1 MHFKELNL
9 HELLQAGLDDV
20 GFQEPTPIQEQCI
33 PLLLQGHDV
42 LGAAQTGTG
51 KTGAF
56 VIPVLELML
65 KEKKEHIRTL
75 ILSPTRELAQQ
86 IDEQIFALGYHTGTT
101 SATIIGGEDFGKQA
115 EAIRAGVDILVATP
129 GRLID
134 QMKVLDIDFSGIEFL
149 ILDEADRMLDMGFL
163 PDVQHI
169 IDKLPKTRQNLLFS
183 ATMPK
188 DIHKLASKIMK
199 DSIKVEIE
207 VSTTSNSVEQKAYLL
222 DGREKL
228 RFIQR
233 YFGHH
238 EWNSCIIFTATKKGA
253 DQLVNAL
260 KKIDVEAV
268 GIHGDRDQN
277 ERNNALQAFK
287 NGKVSVIVATDVL
300 ARGIDIS
307 DVSMIIN
314 YDVPRA
320 VEDYIHRIGRTGRYD
335 KKGTAVTLVNR
346 QDQKYFE
353 AIEKK
358 VGNALH
364 IVEVSKG
371 NLDAMFEEIELDL
384 SKKESLT
391 ESSVKST
398 SPSEKNSV
406 TVVTAKSKKE
416 AKEQVPE
423 SNEKPLNVI
432 DEDETVEVRE
442 PIEADFNKAKHV
454 QFNRNKDGKIVIYFV
469 VDGEVVVPEAKDKSN
484 DQDTTK
490 KDRSKG
496 EHKIDS
502 TTDNKKVSKR
512 KASDKKI
519 VTVKLKND
527 KKSKKESGKEI
538 ARGLKKTNKSTK
550 NDTKKSLP
558 RSSSKSKKK
567 PSVEVKTLNQAA
579 KRAKKAPKPAKG
591 VWGIIKSMLPRFNKE
606 Y

>member
-1 MHFKELNL
+1 LHFKELNL

-199 DSIKVEIE
+199 DPKKVEIE

-233 YFGHH
+233 YFGYH

-277 ERNNALQAFK
+277 ERNIALQAFK

-335 KKGTAVTLVNR
+335 KEGTAVTLVNR

-358 VGNALH
+358 VGNALR

-371 NLDAMFEEIELDL
+371 DLDTMFEETDQDKPKKV
-384 SKKESLT
+384 SSKES
-391 ESSVKST
+391 SGKST
-398 SPSEKNSV
+398 SRSEKSSV
-406 TVVTAKSKKE
+406 TVVTAKSKKD
-416 AKEQVPE
+416 AKEQVQE
-423 SNEKPLNVI
+423 SNEEPLNVS
-432 DEDETVEVRE
+432 DKGETAEVRE

-454 QFNRNKDGKIVIYFV
+454 QINRDKDGKVVIYLV
-469 VDGEVVVPEAKDKSN
+469 VDGEVVVPKAKDES
-484 DQDTTK
+484 DEEDTTEK
-490 KDRSKG
+490 NRSKG
-496 EHKIDS
+496 ELKNDS
-502 TTDNKKVSKR
+502 TTDNKKVSSQKT
-512 KASDKKI
+512 SDKKT

-527 KKSKKESGKEI
+527 KKSKKESGIETS
-538 ARGLKKTNKSTK
+538 RGSKKTSKSSKKSTNK
-550 NDTKKSLP
+550 ILP
-558 RSSSKSKKK
+558 RAISKSKKK

-606 Y
+606 

>member
-1 MHFKELNL
+1 MHFKEFNL

-199 DSIKVEIE
+199 DPKKVEIE

-233 YFGHH
+233 YFGYH

-277 ERNNALQAFK
+277 ERNIALQAFK

-335 KKGTAVTLVNR
+335 KEGTAVTLVNR

-358 VGNALH
+358 VGNAIR

-371 NLDAMFEEIELDL
+371 DLDTMFEETDQDKPKKV
-384 SKKESLT
+384 SSKES
-391 ESSVKST
+391 SGKSI
-398 SPSEKNSV
+398 SRSEKSSV
-406 TVVTAKSKKE
+406 TVVTAKSKKD
-416 AKEQVPE
+416 AKEQVQE
-423 SNEKPLNVI
+423 SNEEPLNVS
-432 DEDETVEVRE
+432 DKGETTEVRE

-454 QFNRNKDGKIVIYFV
+454 QINRDKDGKVVIYLV
-469 VDGEVVVPEAKDKSN
+469 VDGEVVVPKAKDESEEE
-484 DQDTTK
+484 DTTEK
-490 KDRSKG
+490 NRSKG
-496 EHKIDS
+496 ELKNDS
-502 TTDNKKVSKR
+502 TTDNKKVSSQKT
-512 KASDKKI
+512 SDKKT

-527 KKSKKESGKEI
+527 KKSKKESGIETS
-538 ARGLKKTNKSTK
+538 RGSKKTSKSSKKST
-550 NDTKKSLP
+550 NKSLP
-558 RSSSKSKKK
+558 RASSKSKKK

-606 Y
+606 

>member
-1 MHFKELNL
+1 LHFKEFNL

-199 DSIKVEIE
+199 DPKKVEIE

-233 YFGHH
+233 YFGYH

-277 ERNNALQAFK
+277 ERNIALQAFK

-335 KKGTAVTLVNR
+335 KVGTAVTLVNR

-358 VGNALH
+358 VGNALR

-371 NLDAMFEEIELDL
+371 DLDTMFEETDQDKPKKV
-384 SKKESLT
+384 SSKES
-391 ESSVKST
+391 SGKST
-398 SPSEKNSV
+398 SRSEKSSV
-406 TVVTAKSKKE
+406 TVVTAKSKKD
-416 AKEQVPE
+416 AKEQVQE
-423 SNEKPLNVI
+423 SNEEPLNVS
-432 DEDETVEVRE
+432 DKGETAEVRE

-454 QFNRNKDGKIVIYFV
+454 QINRDKDGKVVIYLV
-469 VDGEVVVPEAKDKSN
+469 VDGEVVVPKVKDESEEE
-484 DQDTTK
+484 DTTEQNH
-490 KDRSKG
+490 SKG
-496 EHKIDS
+496 ELKNDS
-502 TTDNKKVSKR
+502 STDNKKVSSQKT
-512 KASDKKI
+512 SDKKT

-527 KKSKKESGKEI
+527 KKSKKESGIETS
-538 ARGLKKTNKSTK
+538 RGSKKTSKSSKKST
-550 NDTKKSLP
+550 NKSLP
-558 RSSSKSKKK
+558 RASSKSKKK

-606 Y
+606 

>member
-199 DSIKVEIE
+199 DPKKVEIE

-233 YFGHH
+233 YFGYH

-277 ERNNALQAFK
+277 ERNIALQAFK

-335 KKGTAVTLVNR
+335 KEGTAVTLVNR

-358 VGNALH
+358 VGNALR

-371 NLDAMFEEIELDL
+371 DLDTMFEETDQDKPKKV
-384 SKKESLT
+384 SSKES
-391 ESSVKST
+391 SGKST
-398 SPSEKNSV
+398 SRSEKSSV
-406 TVVTAKSKKE
+406 TVVTAKSKKD
-416 AKEQVPE
+416 AKEQVQE
-423 SNEKPLNVI
+423 SNEEPLNVS
-432 DEDETVEVRE
+432 DKGETAEVRE

-454 QFNRNKDGKIVIYFV
+454 QINRDKDGKVVIYLV
-469 VDGEVVVPEAKDKSN
+469 VDGEVVVPKAKDES
-484 DQDTTK
+484 DEEDTTEK
-490 KDRSKG
+490 NRSKG
-496 EHKIDS
+496 ELKNDS
-502 TTDNKKVSKR
+502 TTDNKKVSSQKT
-512 KASDKKI
+512 SDKKT

-527 KKSKKESGKEI
+527 KKSKKESGIETS
-538 ARGLKKTNKSTK
+538 RGSKKTSKSSKKST
-550 NDTKKSLP
+550 NNSLP
-558 RSSSKSKKK
+558 RAISKSKKK

-606 Y
+606 

>member
-199 DSIKVEIE
+199 DPKKVEIE

-277 ERNNALQAFK
+277 ERNIALQAFK

-335 KKGTAVTLVNR
+335 KEGTAVTLVNR

-358 VGNALH
+358 VGNALR

-371 NLDAMFEEIELDL
+371 DLDTMFEETDQDKPKKV
-384 SKKESLT
+384 SSKESFG
-391 ESSVKST
+391 KST
-398 SPSEKNSV
+398 SRSEKSSV
-406 TVVTAKSKKE
+406 TVVTAKSKKD
-416 AKEQVPE
+416 AKEQVQE
-423 SNEKPLNVI
+423 SNEEPLNVS
-432 DEDETVEVRE
+432 DKGETAEVRE

-454 QFNRNKDGKIVIYFV
+454 QINRDKDGKVVIYLV
-469 VDGEVVVPEAKDKSN
+469 VDGEVVVPKAKDES
-484 DQDTTK
+484 DEEDTTEK
-490 KDRSKG
+490 NRSKG
-496 EHKIDS
+496 ELKNDS
-502 TTDNKKVSKR
+502 TTDNKKVSSQKT
-512 KASDKKI
+512 SDKKT

-527 KKSKKESGKEI
+527 KKSKKESGIETS
-538 ARGLKKTNKSTK
+538 RGSKKTSKSSKKST
-550 NDTKKSLP
+550 NKSLP
-558 RSSSKSKKK
+558 RASSKSKKK

-606 Y
+606 

>member
-1 MHFKELNL
+1 LHFKEFNL

-199 DSIKVEIE
+199 DPKKVEIE

-233 YFGHH
+233 YFGYH

-277 ERNNALQAFK
+277 ERNIALQAFK

-335 KKGTAVTLVNR
+335 KEGTAVTLVNR

-358 VGNALH
+358 VGNALR

-371 NLDAMFEEIELDL
+371 DLDTMFEETDQDKPKKV
-384 SKKESLT
+384 SSKES
-391 ESSVKST
+391 SGKSI
-398 SPSEKNSV
+398 SRSEKSSV
-406 TVVTAKSKKE
+406 TVVTAKSKKD
-416 AKEQVPE
+416 AKEQVQE
-423 SNEKPLNVI
+423 SNEEPLNVS
-432 DEDETVEVRE
+432 DKGETTEVRE

-454 QFNRNKDGKIVIYFV
+454 QINRDKEGKVVIYLV
-469 VDGEVVVPEAKDKSN
+469 VDGEVVVPKSKDES
-484 DQDTTK
+484 DEEDTTEK
-490 KDRSKG
+490 NRSKG
-496 EHKIDS
+496 ELKNDS
-502 TTDNKKVSKR
+502 TTDNKKVSSQKT
-512 KASDKKI
+512 SDKKT

-527 KKSKKESGKEI
+527 KKSKKESGIETS
-538 ARGLKKTNKSTK
+538 RGSKKTSKSSKKST
-550 NDTKKSLP
+550 NKSLP
-558 RSSSKSKKK
+558 RASSKSKKK

-606 Y
+606 

>member
-199 DSIKVEIE
+199 DPKKVEIE
-207 VSTTSNSVEQKAYLL
+207 VSTTSTSVEQKAYLL

-277 ERNNALQAFK
+277 ERNIALQAFK

-335 KKGTAVTLVNR
+335 KEGTAVTLVNR

-358 VGNALH
+358 VGNALK

-371 NLDAMFEEIELDL
+371 DLDTMFEESDQDK
-384 SKKESLT
+384 SRKESSK
-391 ESSVKST
+391 ESAGKSS
-398 SPSEKNSV
+398 SPSEKSSV
-406 TVVTAKSKKE
+406 TVVTAKSKNE
-416 AKEQVPE
+416 AKKQVPE
-423 SNEKPLNVI
+423 SNEESLNVP
-432 DEDETVEVRE
+432 DKGETAEERE

-454 QFNRNKDGKIVIYFV
+454 QFNRGKDGKIVIYLV
-469 VDGEVVVPEAKDKSN
+469 VDGEVVVPEAKDESE
-484 DQDTTK
+484 DQDTTE
-490 KDRSKG
+490 KDRSTGDYKN
-496 EHKIDS
+496 DS
-502 TTDNKKVSKR
+502 TTDSKKGSNR
-512 KASDKKI
+512 NTSDKKT
-519 VTVKLKND
+519 VTVKLKKD
-527 KKSKKESGKEI
+527 KKSKKESGKETS
-538 ARGLKKTNKSTK
+538 RGSKNTSKSSK

-606 Y
+606 

>member
-1 MHFKELNL
+1 MHFKEFNL

-199 DSIKVEIE
+199 DPKKVEIE

-233 YFGHH
+233 YFGYH

-277 ERNNALQAFK
+277 ERNIALQAFK

-335 KKGTAVTLVNR
+335 KEGTAVTLVNR

-358 VGNALH
+358 VGNALR

-371 NLDAMFEEIELDL
+371 DLDTMFEETDQDKPKKV
-384 SKKESLT
+384 SSKES
-391 ESSVKST
+391 SGKST
-398 SPSEKNSV
+398 SRSEKSSV
-406 TVVTAKSKKE
+406 TVVTAKSKKD
-416 AKEQVPE
+416 AKEQVQE
-423 SNEKPLNVI
+423 SNEEPLNVS
-432 DEDETVEVRE
+432 DKGETAEVRE

-454 QFNRNKDGKIVIYFV
+454 QINRDKDGKVVIYLV
-469 VDGEVVVPEAKDKSN
+469 VDGEVVVPKSKDES
-484 DQDTTK
+484 DEEDTTEK
-490 KDRSKG
+490 NRSKG
-496 EHKIDS
+496 ELKNDS
-502 TTDNKKVSKR
+502 TTDNKKVSSQKT
-512 KASDKKI
+512 SDKKT

-527 KKSKKESGKEI
+527 KKSKKESGIETS
-538 ARGLKKTNKSTK
+538 RGSKKTSKSSKKST
-550 NDTKKSLP
+550 NKSLP
-558 RSSSKSKKK
+558 RASSKSKKK

-606 Y
+606 

>member
-1 MHFKELNL
+1 MHFKEFNL

-199 DSIKVEIE
+199 DPKKVEIE

-233 YFGHH
+233 YFGYH

-277 ERNNALQAFK
+277 ERNIALQAFK

-335 KKGTAVTLVNR
+335 KEGTAVTLVNR

-358 VGNALH
+358 VGNALR

-371 NLDAMFEEIELDL
+371 DLDTMFEETDQDKPKKV
-384 SKKESLT
+384 SSKES
-391 ESSVKST
+391 SGKST
-398 SPSEKNSV
+398 SRSEKSSV
-406 TVVTAKSKKE
+406 TVVTAKSKKD
-416 AKEQVPE
+416 AKEQVQE
-423 SNEKPLNVI
+423 SNEEPLNVS
-432 DEDETVEVRE
+432 DKGETAEVRE

-454 QFNRNKDGKIVIYFV
+454 QINRDKDGKVVIYLV
-469 VDGEVVVPEAKDKSN
+469 VDGEVVVPKAKDESEEE
-484 DQDTTK
+484 DTTEK
-490 KDRSKG
+490 NRSKG
-496 EHKIDS
+496 ELKNDS
-502 TTDNKKVSKR
+502 TTDNKKVSSQKT
-512 KASDKKI
+512 SDKKT

-527 KKSKKESGKEI
+527 KKSNKESGIETS
-538 ARGLKKTNKSTK
+538 RGSKKTSKSSKKST
-550 NDTKKSLP
+550 NKSLP
-558 RSSSKSKKK
+558 RASSKSKKK

-606 Y
+606 

>member
-1 MHFKELNL
+1 
-9 HELLQAGLDDV
+9 
-20 GFQEPTPIQEQCI
+20 
-33 PLLLQGHDV
+33 
-42 LGAAQTGTG
+42 
-51 KTGAF
+51 
-56 VIPVLELML
+56 
-65 KEKKEHIRTL
+65 
-75 ILSPTRELAQQ
+75 
-86 IDEQIFALGYHTGTT
+86 
-101 SATIIGGEDFGKQA
+101 
-115 EAIRAGVDILVATP
+115 
-129 GRLID
+129 
-134 QMKVLDIDFSGIEFL
+134 MKVLDIDFSGIEFL

-199 DSIKVEIE
+199 DPKKVEIE

-277 ERNNALQAFK
+277 ERNIALQAFK

-335 KKGTAVTLVNR
+335 KEGTAVTLVNR

-358 VGNALH
+358 VGNALK

-371 NLDAMFEEIELDL
+371 DLDTMFEESDQDK
-384 SKKESLT
+384 SKKESSK
-391 ESSVKST
+391 ESAGKSS
-398 SPSEKNSV
+398 SPSEKSSV
-406 TVVTAKSKKE
+406 TVVTAKSKNE

-423 SNEKPLNVI
+423 SNEESLNVP
-432 DEDETVEVRE
+432 DKGETAEERE

-454 QFNRNKDGKIVIYFV
+454 QFNRGKDGKIVIYLV
-469 VDGEVVVPEAKDKSN
+469 VDGEVVVPEAKDESE
-484 DQDTTK
+484 DQDTTE
-490 KDRSKG
+490 KDRSTGDYKN
-496 EHKIDS
+496 DS
-502 TTDNKKVSKR
+502 TTDSKKGSNR
-512 KASDKKI
+512 NTSDKKT
-519 VTVKLKND
+519 VTVKLKKD
-527 KKSKKESGKEI
+527 KKSKKESGKETS
-538 ARGLKKTNKSTK
+538 RGSKNTSKSSK

-606 Y
+606 

>member
-199 DSIKVEIE
+199 DPKKVEIE

-277 ERNNALQAFK
+277 ERNIALQAFK

-335 KKGTAVTLVNR
+335 KEGTAVTLVNR

-358 VGNALH
+358 VGNALR

-371 NLDAMFEEIELDL
+371 DLDTMFEETDQDKPKKV
-384 SKKESLT
+384 SSKES
-391 ESSVKST
+391 SGKST
-398 SPSEKNSV
+398 SPSEKSSV
-406 TVVTAKSKKE
+406 TVVTAKSKKD
-416 AKEQVPE
+416 AKEQVQE
-423 SNEKPLNVI
+423 SNEEPLNVS
-432 DEDETVEVRE
+432 DKGETAEVRE

-454 QFNRNKDGKIVIYFV
+454 QINRDKDGKVVIYLV
-469 VDGEVVVPEAKDKSN
+469 VDGEVVVPKAKDES
-484 DQDTTK
+484 DEEDTTEK
-490 KDRSKG
+490 NRSKG
-496 EHKIDS
+496 ELKNDS
-502 TTDNKKVSKR
+502 TTDNKKVSSQKT
-512 KASDKKI
+512 SDKKT

-527 KKSKKESGKEI
+527 KKSKKESGIETS
-538 ARGLKKTNKSTK
+538 RGSKKTSKSSKKST
-550 NDTKKSLP
+550 NKSLP
-558 RSSSKSKKK
+558 RASSKSKKK
-567 PSVEVKTLNQAA
+567 PSIEVKTLNQAA

-606 Y
+606 

>member
-1 MHFKELNL
+1 MHFKEFNL

-199 DSIKVEIE
+199 DPKKVEIE

-233 YFGHH
+233 YFGYH

-277 ERNNALQAFK
+277 ERNIALQAFK

-335 KKGTAVTLVNR
+335 KEGTAVTLVNR

-358 VGNALH
+358 VGNALR

-371 NLDAMFEEIELDL
+371 DLDTMFEETDQDKPKKV
-384 SKKESLT
+384 SSKES
-391 ESSVKST
+391 SGKST
-398 SPSEKNSV
+398 SRSEKSSV
-406 TVVTAKSKKE
+406 TVVTAKSKKD
-416 AKEQVPE
+416 AKEQVQE
-423 SNEKPLNVI
+423 SNEEPLNVS
-432 DEDETVEVRE
+432 DKGETAEVRE

-454 QFNRNKDGKIVIYFV
+454 QINRDKDGKVVIYLV
-469 VDGEVVVPEAKDKSN
+469 VDGEVVVPKAKDESEEE
-484 DQDTTK
+484 DTTEK
-490 KDRSKG
+490 NRSKG
-496 EHKIDS
+496 ELKNDS
-502 TTDNKKVSKR
+502 TTDNKKVSSQKT
-512 KASDKKI
+512 SDKKT

-527 KKSKKESGKEI
+527 KKSKKESGIETS
-538 ARGLKKTNKSTK
+538 RGSKKTSKSSKKST
-550 NDTKKSLP
+550 NKSLP
-558 RSSSKSKKK
+558 RASSKSKKK

-591 VWGIIKSMLPRFNKE
+591 VWGIIKSMLPRFNNE
-606 Y
+606 

>member
-1 MHFKELNL
+1 LHFKELNL

-199 DSIKVEIE
+199 DPKKVEIE

-233 YFGHH
+233 YFGYH

-277 ERNNALQAFK
+277 ERNIALQAFK

-335 KKGTAVTLVNR
+335 KEGTAVTLVNR

-358 VGNALH
+358 VGNALR

-371 NLDAMFEEIELDL
+371 DLDTMFEETDQDKPKKV
-384 SKKESLT
+384 SSKES
-391 ESSVKST
+391 SGKSN
-398 SPSEKNSV
+398 SRSEKSSV
-406 TVVTAKSKKE
+406 TVVTAKSKKD
-416 AKEQVPE
+416 AKEQVQE
-423 SNEKPLNVI
+423 SNEEPLNVS
-432 DEDETVEVRE
+432 DKGETAEVRE

-454 QFNRNKDGKIVIYFV
+454 QINRDKNGKVVIYLV
-469 VDGEVVVPEAKDKSN
+469 VDGEVVVPKAKDES
-484 DQDTTK
+484 DEEDTTEK
-490 KDRSKG
+490 NRSKG
-496 EHKIDS
+496 ELKNDS
-502 TTDNKKVSKR
+502 TTDNKKVSSQKT
-512 KASDKKI
+512 SDKKT

-527 KKSKKESGKEI
+527 KKSKKESGIETS
-538 ARGLKKTNKSTK
+538 RGSKKTSKSSKKST
-550 NDTKKSLP
+550 NKSLP
-558 RSSSKSKKK
+558 RAISKSKKK

-606 Y
+606 

>member
-199 DSIKVEIE
+199 DPKKVEIE

-260 KKIDVEAV
+260 KKIDVDAV

-277 ERNNALQAFK
+277 ERNIALQAFK

-335 KKGTAVTLVNR
+335 KEGTAVTLVNR

-358 VGNALH
+358 VGNALK
-364 IVEVSKG
+364 IVEVNKG
-371 NLDAMFEEIELDL
+371 DLDTMFEESDQNK
-384 SKKESLT
+384 SKKESSK
-391 ESSVKST
+391 ESAGKSS
-398 SPSEKNSV
+398 SPSEKSSV
-406 TVVTAKSKKE
+406 TVVTAKSKNE

-423 SNEKPLNVI
+423 SNEESLNVP
-432 DEDETVEVRE
+432 DKGETAEERE

-454 QFNRNKDGKIVIYFV
+454 QFNRDNDGKVVIYLV
-469 VDGEVVVPEAKDKSN
+469 VDGEVIVPEAKDESE
-484 DQDTTK
+484 DQDTTE
-490 KDRSKG
+490 KDRSTGDYKN
-496 EHKIDS
+496 DS
-502 TTDNKKVSKR
+502 TTDSKKGSNR
-512 KASDKKI
+512 NTSDKKT
-519 VTVKLKND
+519 VTVKLKKD
-527 KKSKKESGKEI
+527 KKSKKESGKETS
-538 ARGLKKTNKSTK
+538 RGSKKNSKSSK

-579 KRAKKAPKPAKG
+579 KRANKAPKPAKG

-606 Y
+606 

>member
-1 MHFKELNL
+1 MHFKEFNL

-199 DSIKVEIE
+199 DPKKVEIE

-233 YFGHH
+233 YFSKH

-277 ERNNALQAFK
+277 ERNIALQAFK

-335 KKGTAVTLVNR
+335 KEGTAVTLVNR

-371 NLDAMFEEIELDL
+371 DLDTMFEETDQD
-384 SKKESLT
+384 KPRKESSKD
-391 ESSVKST
+391 SSGKSA
-398 SPSEKNSV
+398 SSSEKTSV
-406 TVVTAKSKKE
+406 TVVTVKSKKE
-416 AKEQVPE
+416 AKEQVLE
-423 SNEKPLNVI
+423 SNEDPLSESVDGNTA
-432 DEDETVEVRE
+432 ELQE
-442 PIEADFNKAKHV
+442 PIEADFNKAKHI
-454 QFNRNKDGKIVIYFV
+454 QFNRDKDGKVIIYLV
-469 VDGEVVVPEAKDKSN
+469 VDGEVVVPEAKDESI
-484 DQDTTK
+484 DQDTSE

-496 EHKIDS
+496 EHENDATS
-502 TTDNKKVSKR
+502 DNKRMSNR
-512 KASDKKI
+512 NTSDKKT

-527 KKSKKESGKEI
+527 KRPKKESGKES
-538 ARGLKKTNKSTK
+538 ARESKKNKTSSK
-550 NDTKKSLP
+550 KGAKKSLP

-567 PSVEVKTLNQAA
+567 PSVELKTLNQAA

-606 Y
+606 

>member
-1 MHFKELNL
+1 LHFKEFNL

-199 DSIKVEIE
+199 DPKKVEIE

-233 YFGHH
+233 YFGYH

-277 ERNNALQAFK
+277 ERNIALQAFK

-335 KKGTAVTLVNR
+335 KVGTAVTLVNR

-358 VGNALH
+358 VGNALR

-371 NLDAMFEEIELDL
+371 DLDTMFEETDQDKPKKV
-384 SKKESLT
+384 SSKES
-391 ESSVKST
+391 SGKST
-398 SPSEKNSV
+398 SRSEKSSV
-406 TVVTAKSKKE
+406 TVVTAKSKKD
-416 AKEQVPE
+416 AKEQVQE
-423 SNEKPLNVI
+423 SNEEPLNI
-432 DEDETVEVRE
+432 SDKGETAEVRE

-454 QFNRNKDGKIVIYFV
+454 QINRDKDGKVVIYLV
-469 VDGEVVVPEAKDKSN
+469 VDGEVVVPKAKDESEEE
-484 DQDTTK
+484 DTTEK
-490 KDRSKG
+490 NRSKG
-496 EHKIDS
+496 ELKNDS
-502 TTDNKKVSKR
+502 TTDNKKVSSQKT
-512 KASDKKI
+512 SDKKT

-527 KKSKKESGKEI
+527 KKSKKESGIETS
-538 ARGLKKTNKSTK
+538 RGSKKTSKSSKKST
-550 NDTKKSLP
+550 NKSLP
-558 RSSSKSKKK
+558 RASSKSKKK

-606 Y
+606 

>member
-1 MHFKELNL
+1 LHFKELNL

-65 KEKKEHIRTL
+65 NEKKEHIRTL

-199 DSIKVEIE
+199 DPKKVEIE

-238 EWNSCIIFTATKKGA
+238 DWNSCIIFTATKKGA

-260 KKIDVEAV
+260 KKIDVDAV

-277 ERNNALQAFK
+277 ERNIALQAFK

-335 KKGTAVTLVNR
+335 KEGTAVTLVNR

-358 VGNALH
+358 VGNALK

-371 NLDAMFEEIELDL
+371 DLDTMFEESDQDK
-384 SKKESLT
+384 SKKESSK
-391 ESSVKST
+391 ESAGKSS
-398 SPSEKNSV
+398 SPSEKSSV
-406 TVVTAKSKKE
+406 TVVTAKSKNE

-423 SNEKPLNVI
+423 SNKESLNVP
-432 DEDETVEVRE
+432 DKGETAEERE

-454 QFNRNKDGKIVIYFV
+454 QFNRGKDGKIVIYLV
-469 VDGEVVVPEAKDKSN
+469 VDGEVVVPEAKDESE
-484 DQDTTK
+484 DQDTTE
-490 KDRSKG
+490 KDRSTGDYKN
-496 EHKIDS
+496 DS
-502 TTDNKKVSKR
+502 TTDSKKGSNR
-512 KASDKKI
+512 NTSDKKT
-519 VTVKLKND
+519 VTVKLKKD
-527 KKSKKESGKEI
+527 KKSKKESGKETS
-538 ARGLKKTNKSTK
+538 RGSKNTSKSSK

-606 Y
+606 

>member
-199 DSIKVEIE
+199 DPKKVEIE

-277 ERNNALQAFK
+277 ERNIALQAFK

-335 KKGTAVTLVNR
+335 KEGTAVTLVNR

-358 VGNALH
+358 VGNALR
-364 IVEVSKG
+364 IVQVSKG
-371 NLDAMFEEIELDL
+371 DLDTMFEESDQDKP
-384 SKKESLT
+384 KKESSK
-391 ESSVKST
+391 ESAGKSS
-398 SPSEKNSV
+398 SPSEKSSV
-406 TVVTAKSKKE
+406 TVVTAKSKNE

-423 SNEKPLNVI
+423 SNEESLSVPDKG
-432 DEDETVEVRE
+432 ETAEERE

-454 QFNRNKDGKIVIYFV
+454 QFNRGKDGKIVIYLV
-469 VDGEVVVPEAKDKSN
+469 VDGEVVVPEAKDESE
-484 DQDTTK
+484 DQDTTE
-490 KDRSKG
+490 KDRSTGDYKN
-496 EHKIDS
+496 DS
-502 TTDNKKVSKR
+502 TTDSKKGSNR
-512 KASDKKI
+512 NTSDKKT
-519 VTVKLKND
+519 VTVKLKKD
-527 KKSKKESGKEI
+527 KKSKKESGKETS
-538 ARGLKKTNKSTK
+538 RGSKNTSKSSK

-591 VWGIIKSMLPRFNKE
+591 VWGIIKSMLPRFNK
-606 Y
+606 

>member
-1 MHFKELNL
+1 LHFKEFNL

-199 DSIKVEIE
+199 DPKKVEIE

-233 YFGHH
+233 YFGYH

-277 ERNNALQAFK
+277 ERNIALQAFK

-335 KKGTAVTLVNR
+335 KEGTAVTLVNR

-358 VGNALH
+358 VGNALR

-371 NLDAMFEEIELDL
+371 DLDTMFEETDQDKPKKV
-384 SKKESLT
+384 SSKES
-391 ESSVKST
+391 SGKST
-398 SPSEKNSV
+398 SRSEKSSV
-406 TVVTAKSKKE
+406 TVVTAKSKKD
-416 AKEQVPE
+416 AKEQVQE
-423 SNEKPLNVI
+423 SNEEPLNVS
-432 DEDETVEVRE
+432 DKGETAEVRE

-454 QFNRNKDGKIVIYFV
+454 QINRDKDGKVVIYLV
-469 VDGEVVVPEAKDKSN
+469 VDGEVVVPKAKDESEEE
-484 DQDTTK
+484 DTTEK
-490 KDRSKG
+490 NRSKG
-496 EHKIDS
+496 ELKNDS
-502 TTDNKKVSKR
+502 TTDNKKVSSQKT
-512 KASDKKI
+512 SDKKT

-527 KKSKKESGKEI
+527 KKSKKESGIETS
-538 ARGLKKTNKSTK
+538 RGSKKTSKSSKKSTNKSF
-550 NDTKKSLP
+550 P
-558 RSSSKSKKK
+558 RASSKSKKK

-606 Y
+606 

>member
-1 MHFKELNL
+1 LHFKELNL
-9 HELLQAGLDDV
+9 HELLQAGLDDI

-199 DSIKVEIE
+199 DPKKVEIE

-277 ERNNALQAFK
+277 ERNIALQAFK

-335 KKGTAVTLVNR
+335 KEGTAVTLVNR

-358 VGNALH
+358 VGNALK

-371 NLDAMFEEIELDL
+371 DLDTMFEESDQDK
-384 SKKESLT
+384 SKKQSSKESAGK
-391 ESSVKST
+391 SS
-398 SPSEKNSV
+398 SPSEKSSV
-406 TVVTAKSKKE
+406 TVVTAKSKNE

-423 SNEKPLNVI
+423 SNEESLNVP
-432 DEDETVEVRE
+432 DKGETAEERE

-454 QFNRNKDGKIVIYFV
+454 QFNRDNDGKVVIYLV
-469 VDGEVVVPEAKDKSN
+469 VDGEVVVPEAKDESE
-484 DQDTTK
+484 DQDTTE
-490 KDRSKG
+490 KDRSTG
-496 EHKIDS
+496 DHKNDS
-502 TTDNKKVSKR
+502 TSDNKKGSNR
-512 KASDKKI
+512 NTSDKKT
-519 VTVKLKND
+519 VTVKLKKD
-527 KKSKKESGKEI
+527 KKPKKDSGKETS
-538 ARGLKKTNKSTK
+538 RGSKKTSKSSK

-606 Y
+606 

>member
-1 MHFKELNL
+1 LHFKELNL

-199 DSIKVEIE
+199 DPKKVEIE

-233 YFGHH
+233 YFGYH

-277 ERNNALQAFK
+277 ERNIALQAFK

-335 KKGTAVTLVNR
+335 KEGTAVTLVNR

-358 VGNALH
+358 VGNALR

-371 NLDAMFEEIELDL
+371 DLDTMFEETDQDKPKKV
-384 SKKESLT
+384 SSKES
-391 ESSVKST
+391 SGKST
-398 SPSEKNSV
+398 SRSEKSSV
-406 TVVTAKSKKE
+406 TVVTAKSKKD
-416 AKEQVPE
+416 AKEQVQE
-423 SNEKPLNVI
+423 SNEEPLNVS
-432 DEDETVEVRE
+432 DKGETAEVRE

-454 QFNRNKDGKIVIYFV
+454 QINRDKDGKVVIYLV
-469 VDGEVVVPEAKDKSN
+469 VDGEVVVPKAKDES
-484 DQDTTK
+484 DEEDTTEK
-490 KDRSKG
+490 NRSKG
-496 EHKIDS
+496 ELKNDS
-502 TTDNKKVSKR
+502 TTDNKKVSSQKT
-512 KASDKKI
+512 SDKKT

-527 KKSKKESGKEI
+527 KKSKKESGIETS
-538 ARGLKKTNKSTK
+538 RGSKKTSKSSKKST
-550 NDTKKSLP
+550 NKSLP
-558 RSSSKSKKK
+558 RASSKSKKK

-606 Y
+606 

>member
-199 DSIKVEIE
+199 DPKKVEIE

-233 YFGHH
+233 YFGYH

-277 ERNNALQAFK
+277 ERNIALQAFK

-314 YDVPRA
+314 YNVPRA
-320 VEDYIHRIGRTGRYD
+320 VEDYIHRIGRTGRYN
-335 KKGTAVTLVNR
+335 KEGTAVTLVNR

-358 VGNALH
+358 VGNALR

-371 NLDAMFEEIELDL
+371 DLDTMFEETDQDKPKKV
-384 SKKESLT
+384 SSKES
-391 ESSVKST
+391 SGKST
-398 SPSEKNSV
+398 SRSEKSSV
-406 TVVTAKSKKE
+406 TVVTAKSKKD
-416 AKEQVPE
+416 AKEQVQE
-423 SNEKPLNVI
+423 SNEEPLNVS
-432 DEDETVEVRE
+432 DKGETAEVRE

-454 QFNRNKDGKIVIYFV
+454 QINRDKDGKVVIYLV
-469 VDGEVVVPEAKDKSN
+469 VDGEVVVPKAKDES
-484 DQDTTK
+484 DEEDTTEK
-490 KDRSKG
+490 NRSKG
-496 EHKIDS
+496 ELKNDS
-502 TTDNKKVSKR
+502 TTDNKKVSSQKT
-512 KASDKKI
+512 SDKKT

-527 KKSKKESGKEI
+527 KKSKKESGIETS
-538 ARGLKKTNKSTK
+538 RGSKKTSKSSKKST
-550 NDTKKSLP
+550 NKSLP
-558 RSSSKSKKK
+558 RASSKSKKK

-606 Y
+606 

>member
-1 MHFKELNL
+1 LHFKEFNL

-199 DSIKVEIE
+199 DPKKVEIE

-233 YFGHH
+233 YFGFH

-277 ERNNALQAFK
+277 ERNIALQAFK

-335 KKGTAVTLVNR
+335 KEGTAVTLVNR

-358 VGNALH
+358 VGNALR

-371 NLDAMFEEIELDL
+371 DLDTMFEETDQDKPKKV
-384 SKKESLT
+384 SSKES
-391 ESSVKST
+391 SGKST
-398 SPSEKNSV
+398 SRSEKSSV
-406 TVVTAKSKKE
+406 TVVTAKSKKD
-416 AKEQVPE
+416 AKEQVQE
-423 SNEKPLNVI
+423 SNEEPLNVS
-432 DEDETVEVRE
+432 DKGETAEVRE

-454 QFNRNKDGKIVIYFV
+454 QINRDKDGKVVIYLV
-469 VDGEVVVPEAKDKSN
+469 VDGEVVVPKSKDES
-484 DQDTTK
+484 DEEDTTEK
-490 KDRSKG
+490 NRSKG
-496 EHKIDS
+496 ELKNDS
-502 TTDNKKVSKR
+502 TTDNKKVSSQKT
-512 KASDKKI
+512 SDKKT

-527 KKSKKESGKEI
+527 KKSKKESGIETS
-538 ARGLKKTNKSTK
+538 RGSKKTSKSSKKST
-550 NDTKKSLP
+550 NKSLP
-558 RSSSKSKKK
+558 RASSKSKKK

-606 Y
+606 